1 MSAIT
6 DKPQLSGLP
15 ENSGP
20 ESRHWLAD
28 LSELVKARLSLL
40 VLITTL
46 VGFFFGWRGE
56 LNPLYLFNTLCAT
69 ALAAAGAAALNEVFE
84 VELDAR
90 MRRTRNRPLPG
101 RRMTIEEGLIIGV
114 VCSVSGI
121 LWLTFSTN
129 LCAGVLCA
137 LTIGIYLFVYT
148 PLKQVT
154 TLNTIVGAIPGA
166 LPPMIGWAA
175 ARGHIDFEAWILFA
189 ILFMWQMPHFLAISW
204 LYRHEY
210 KEAGFVMLSGSDPD
224 CRVTGRQSLLYTM
237 ALISVSLMPVML
249 QLTNLWYLPIAAIMG
264 GYFFWKSLQFA
275 LTGTERAARALFI
288 SSIVYLP
295 VTLAALVFTR
305 A

>member
-1 MSAIT
+1 MSVVT
-6 DKPQLSGLP
+6 EKSQLSGLP

-20 ESRHWLAD
+20 KSHHWLAD

-46 VGFFFGWRGE
+46 VGFLFGWRGE
-56 LNPLYLFNTLCAT
+56 LNLLYLFHTLCGT
-69 ALAAAGAAALNEVFE
+69 ALAAAGAAALNEVIE
-84 VELDAR
+84 VDLDAR

-101 RRMTIEEGLIIGV
+101 RRMTLEEGLIIGV
-114 VCSVSGI
+114 TCSVAGI
-121 LWLTFSTN
+121 LWLSFATN

-137 LTIGIYLFVYT
+137 LTIGIYVFVYT
-148 PLKQVT
+148 PLKQKT
-154 TLNTIVGAIPGA
+154 TLNTIVGAVPGA

-175 ARGHIDFEAWILFA
+175 ARGHVDFEAWILFA

-204 LYRHEY
+204 IYRDEY

-237 ALISVSLMPVML
+237 GLVSISLLPAML
-249 QLTNLWYLPIAAIMG
+249 ELTNIWYVPIAAIMG
-264 GYFFWKSLQFA
+264 VYFFLASLKFA
-275 LTGTERAARALFI
+275 LTGTRESARALFL
-288 SSIVYLP
+288 SSIIYLP